1 MASPIIHFAVVDD
14 WSLRVVDDFPV
25 VDMERGDWFHN
36 VVVMVERDRSAT
48 LRDC

>member
-36 VVVMVERDRSAT
+36 VVVVAERDRIAT
-48 LRDC
+48 LRD